1 MGGVPPRGYKSRR
14 ARSEH
19 TVKMAPLIFKGDTFI
34 VNNDERFRNWYV
46 WNPHNWRFDDY
57 GMHMQRHHYQG
68 AFTRIPEDAAMLRGC
83 NLK

>member
-1 MGGVPPRGYKSRR
+1 MGGIPPRGHKSRR
-14 ARSEH
+14 AWSEH
-19 TVKMAPLIFKGDTFI
+19 TVKLAQISNQYFVDKKL
-34 VNNDERFRNWYV
+34 FRNWYV